1 MDKKLI
7 ITNRIRLL
15 RFLANEMTQLEL
27 AEKAG
32 ASRQTIIAVEA
43 GKYTPSLELAF
54 RIAQVFGVPIGEVF
68 ECKDESACTEDFRA
82 KNLGAEAPEQ
92 LGQGSAEVLLV

>member
-1 MDKKLI
+1 ML
-7 ITNRIRLL
+7 ITNKIRTL
-15 RFLANEMTQLEL
+15 RFFANEMTQLEL

-54 RIAQVFGVPIGEVF
+54 RIAEVFSVPIGEVF
-68 ECKDESACTEDFRA
+68 ECKSEGEG
-82 KNLGAEAPEQ
+82 K
-92 LGQGSAEVLLV
+92 